1 MLASPAR
8 DALVVIGNFDGV
20 HRGHQAVLRDGARE
34 AQLRGLVARL
44 LSFVPHPA
52 EVLGRR
58 APPTLTTLTR
68 KRELVARVAPELEL
82 LAHPFDR
89 DFAEQ
94 SPSAFAERVLRAEL
108 GARVVV
114 VGRNFRFGKGRAG
127 DFAELSRLGA
137 ALGFETR
144 AHELVGDADGPW
156 SSTRAREA
164 LARGDLD
171 AVAAVLG
178 RPHMVS
184 GRVVRG
190 DQRGRTIG
198 FPTCNLAQIEE
209 ALPPF
214 GVYAV
219 AVDQVGDDGAARR
232 LALGIA
238 NLGVRPTV
246 KAAGSPPSLE
256 VHLFDWAGDLYG
268 ALLRVHLVAHVR
280 PEKRFDGLAAL
291 TQQIGE
297 DVAVARR
304 QLLAVPPASSPEH
317 AYF

>member
-34 AQLRGLVARL
+34 AQRRGLVPRL

-58 APPTLTTLTR
+58 APPTLTTLVR
-68 KRELVARVAPELEL
+68 KRELVARVAPDLEL

-89 DFAEQ
+89 AFAAQ
-94 SPSAFAERVLRAEL
+94 SPSAFAEHVLRAAL

-127 DFAELSRLGA
+127 DFTELSRLGA
-137 ALGFETR
+137 ELGFETR
-144 AHELVGDADGPW
+144 AHELVGDVSGPW

-164 LARGDLD
+164 LARGELD
-171 AVAAVLG
+171 TVAAVLG

-184 GRVVRG
+184 GRVVQG

-198 FPTCNLAQIEE
+198 FPTCNLAEIEE

-219 AVDQVGDDGAARR
+219 AVDQVREDGAARR

-246 KAAGSPPSLE
+246 KDAGAAPSLE
-256 VHLFDWAGDLYG
+256 VHLFDWAGDVYG
-268 ALLRVHLVAHVR
+268 ALLRVHFIGYVR
-280 PEKRFDGLAAL
+280 VERRFDGLAAL
-291 TQQIGE
+291 THQIGE
-297 DVAVARR
+297 DVAVARA
-304 QLLAVPPASSPEH
+304 QLAGLEPEPSAED